1 MDKLEK
7 TLAKVGPATSFH
19 CKINLNLLLNLL
31 VESHYERSHS
41 SFFYD
46 LMLNICCV
54 KQKGEDAAVIETKKK
69 EMEAKR
75 AAAASCKG
83 AKVYYKITV
92 RV

>member
-1 MDKLEK
+1 MPLQNQLD
-7 TLAKVGPATSFH
+7 SFGICPSTCYSQRSCSLVVKGH
-19 CKINLNLLLNLL
+19 MLNLRR
-31 VESHYERSHS
+31 V
-41 SFFYD
+41 
-46 LMLNICCV
+46 I
-54 KQKGEDAAVIETKKK
+54 QKGEDAAVIETKKK